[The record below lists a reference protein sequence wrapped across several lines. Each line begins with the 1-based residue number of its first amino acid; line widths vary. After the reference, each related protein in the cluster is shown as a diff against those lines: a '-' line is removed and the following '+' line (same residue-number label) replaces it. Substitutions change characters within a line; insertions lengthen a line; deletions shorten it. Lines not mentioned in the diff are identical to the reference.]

1 VNEQVLYRY
10 SANAFLPHSE
20 RQNQTP
26 NALRSLPGAT
36 PAGSYDAVARTVGW
50 TCVMAMK
57 TFTEFWKGMFFLVS
71 TLTLSVIFYLV
82 VVKWQPLW
90 TDGFRNF
97 GDISRAIMRLDKTAR
112 PVAEMAPLMLGE
124 MDEMRKSMRAMQQ
137 SIESIE
143 KINPNVMEMTRT
155 MNRMTWV
162 MDQRMGMM
170 NNGMDRV
177 GDKLS
182 PPGMMLPFN
191 W

>member
-1 VNEQVLYRY
+1 M
-10 SANAFLPHSE
+10 
-20 RQNQTP
+20 T
-26 NALRSLPGAT
+26 
-36 PAGSYDAVARTVGW
+36 
-50 TCVMAMK
+50 MK
-57 TFTEFWKGMFFLVS
+57 TFTEFWKGMFFLVA
-71 TLTLSVIFYLV
+71 TLTLSVVFYLL

-143 KINPNVMEMTRT
+143 NINPNVMEMTRT

-182 PPGMMLPFN
+182 PPGMLLPFN

>member
-1 VNEQVLYRY
+1 MN
-10 SANAFLPHSE
+10 
-20 RQNQTP
+20 
-26 NALRSLPGAT
+26 
-36 PAGSYDAVARTVGW
+36 
-50 TCVMAMK
+50 MK
-57 TFTEFWKGMFFLVS
+57 TFTEFWKGMFFLVA

-97 GDISRAIMRLDKTAR
+97 GNISNAIMHLDETAR

-124 MDEMRKSMRAMQQ
+124 MDEMRKSMRRMQQ
-137 SIESIE
+137 SIQSIE
-143 KINPNVMEMTRT
+143 EINPNVREMTRT

>member
-1 VNEQVLYRY
+1 MN
-10 SANAFLPHSE
+10 
-20 RQNQTP
+20 
-26 NALRSLPGAT
+26 
-36 PAGSYDAVARTVGW
+36 
-50 TCVMAMK
+50 MK
-57 TFTEFWKGMFFLVS
+57 TFTEFWKGMFFLVA

-90 TDGFRNF
+90 
-97 GDISRAIMRLDKTAR
+97 TAR

-124 MDEMRKSMRAMQQ
+124 MDEMRKSMRDMQQ
-137 SIESIE
+137 SLETIE
-143 KINPNVMEMTRT
+143 KINPNVREMTRT

-162 MDQRMGMM
+162 MDQRMGMI